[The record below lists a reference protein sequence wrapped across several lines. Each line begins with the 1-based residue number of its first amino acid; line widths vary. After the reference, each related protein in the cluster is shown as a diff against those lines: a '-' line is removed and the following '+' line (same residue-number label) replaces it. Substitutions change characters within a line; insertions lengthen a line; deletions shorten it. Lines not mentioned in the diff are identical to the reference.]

1 MIEIEGSSNLG
12 RLLGTLAVFLLE
24 EWLLPDVPCQL
35 HMTVSVFFNGESL
48 NIKLSLILLGQ

>member
-35 HMTVSVFFNGESL
+35 HMIVSVFFNGESL